1 LPEPPR
7 ATRAPVYLGDDL
19 SGVTELMLEAA
30 PKLTTVEWGG
40 RKAYTAAAAL
50 HLNSQEEDGFLKA
63 LLRTRPDLAGLP
75 FAMGGVCRTTGEC
88 AKAFKVAA
96 EAVRSQKGA
105 ALLTDVPAPDTGEK
119 KRQLFDKA
127 HLAVVTQVLPAQDRA
142 DQASLVRSL
151 SSVPTR

>member
-1 LPEPPR
+1 
-7 ATRAPVYLGDDL
+7 
-19 SGVTELMLEAA
+19 
-30 PKLTTVEWGG
+30 
-40 RKAYTAAAAL
+40 AL

-119 KRQLFDKA
+119 KRQLFDRA

-151 SSVPTR
+151 SSVPTREATAALARLAVFSTDETVRDAAVQALAVRRETGSKGALEAGLHYP